1 LNATITKLEERR
13 QVLYGDFK
21 KGMTRGIIVIV
32 FAAVLFLA
40 AILLGSEDGPSGIMI
55 VIAGMVAVVGFIQI
69 ASASR
74 HAGTFKTLIKTEF
87 ITEMLKEQFE
97 NVEYRHK
104 DMISVTR
111 INATEMI
118 KRPDRFSGEDLMI
131 GEYKGVRFEVSDIDL
146 KERVETTDSQGRRHV
161 SYQTYFKGRWYIYT
175 FGRMFEGTLKIAEG
189 RGWSV
194 GKRGLEKME
203 SESMAFNKKFAIYTS
218 SQEYAFYHLTPRI
231 MEKFMELEK
240 LHKGQ
245 IVFCFKNNELHIGVN
260 DHRDYMEM
268 SIRKPLDGEAVKVF
282 QSDIDVIPAII
293 NEMKLDSTKFKS

>member
-1 LNATITKLEERR
+1 LNATITKLEQRR
-13 QVLYGDFK
+13 QALYGDFK
-21 KGMTRGIIVIV
+21 KGMTRGVIVIGV
-32 FAAVLFLA
+32 AAILFLA
-40 AILLGSEDGPSGIMI
+40 AILLGLEDGPSGIMI
-55 VIAGMVAVVGFIQI
+55 VIAGMVAVVGFILI

-146 KERVETTDSQGRRHV
+146 KERVETTDSQGHRHV

-268 SIRKPLDGEAVKVF
+268 SIRKPLDQEAVKVF